1 MSIQSVA
8 TSPIRLS
15 LLAMF
20 LWGQWEGGR
29 GKETMDM
36 CNLIGGFGVGS
47 EKSSQRPGLG
57 LGLGSGV
64 LGQ

>member
-29 GKETMDM
+29 GEETMETY
-36 CNLIGGFGVGS
+36 NLVGGFVVGS
-47 EKSSQRPGLG
+47 EKSSQGPGLG